1 MNSWMNNMVTGLYCG
16 AAGEMA
22 MRQCDCG
29 CLYSERASLKM
40 NSWNGFGDQAKVV

>member
-29 CLYSERASLKM
+29 CLYSERASEPENEFLE
-40 NSWNGFGDQAKVV
+40 WIW